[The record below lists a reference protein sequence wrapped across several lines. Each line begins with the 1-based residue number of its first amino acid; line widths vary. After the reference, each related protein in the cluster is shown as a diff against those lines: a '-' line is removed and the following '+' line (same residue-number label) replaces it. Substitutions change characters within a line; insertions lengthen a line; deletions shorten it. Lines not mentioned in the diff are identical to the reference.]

1 MENELFR
8 QVEGCLLRDTR
19 PSAALDEWMRA
30 GAFSGDASFA
40 RLEALV
46 RTEQSPVWHPEGNV
60 WNHTLQVVDLAA
72 TCRGESRDPRVFMW
86 AALLHDIG
94 KPATTRLRK
103 GRLTAYDHDR
113 AGERLCREFLAPFA
127 GPAFI
132 DRVAGL
138 VRWHMQALYCTK
150 NGASRSLAEMVWQV
164 DIEDIA
170 RLALCDRLGR
180 GTLTEEKRREETE
193 TVKKFER
200 EARRAAERP
209 AAPHRPSDGEAVRR
223 KGKNP
228 ALHRPEIRL

>member
-1 MENELFR
+1 MGNEIFR
-8 QVEGCLLRDTR
+8 QVEECLLQDTR
-19 PSAALDEWMRA
+19 PSAALDEWMRE
-30 GAFSGDASFA
+30 GFFSGDASFT

-60 WNHTLQVVDLAA
+60 WNHTMQVVDLAA
-72 TCRGESRDPRVFMW
+72 ARRRESRDPRAFMW

-127 GPAFI
+127 DSGFI

-138 VRWHMQALYCTK
+138 VRWHMQALYCMK
-150 NGASRSLAEMVWQV
+150 SGASRDLEKMVRQV
-164 DIEDIA
+164 DIGDIA

-180 GTLTEEKRREETE
+180 GALTEEKRREETE
-193 TVKKFER
+193 AVKEFER
-200 EARRAAERP
+200 EARTAVGRMG
-209 AAPHRPSDGEAVRR
+209 APQCPV
-223 KGKNP
+223 N
-228 ALHRPEIRL
+228 